1 MTTLAVD
8 KPRAYVEG
16 NIADYAVAASTKIY
30 EGAAVGVP
38 ANGYARPL
46 QAGDKFV
53 GFAEYR
59 ADNSAG
65 VAGAVYVRVRRK
77 GLIELP
83 ISALAITD
91 LSKPVYAS
99 DDDTFTLTQS
109 TNTHIGRVLKWVS
122 TGFGLIAFDVENGAA
137 GILTEF
143 TAATGTAS
151 DTIADVTASPTQ
163 TLVNNNFKSLADKVN
178 SIIRQLS

>member
-38 ANGYARPL
+38 ASGYARPL

-65 VAGAVYVRVRRK
+65 AAGAVYVRVRRK
-77 GLIELP
+77 GLVELP
-83 ISALAITD
+83 ISAAAITD
-91 LSKPVYAS
+91 LGKGVFAS
-99 DDDTFTLTQS
+99 DDDTFTFTQG

-122 TGFGLIAFDVENGAA
+122 TGICLVAFDAENAAA
-137 GILTEF
+137 GVLTEF

-151 DTIADVTASPTQ
+151 DTIADVTATPTQ
-163 TLVNNNFKSLADKVN
+163 TLINNNFKSLADKVN
-178 SIIRQLS
+178 TIIRFLA